1 MEGKRMMQSPKR
13 RHRTLA
19 VAGVVAATALTLAG
33 CSSGANPASSGNAL
47 SIPAKDPTATVSILS
62 YDALN
67 TDGNQ
72 SVITAFEKAHP
83 TIKIKWE
90 SVPSA
95 SLNGAVDADVSN
107 KSGNPDI
114 YLADQ
119 PRISALASRGE
130 AEDLT
135 SVFSKYKST
144 FTPAAYDSG
153 LYKNKLYALPISNST
168 QLLYYNK
175 DLLSKAGLPDPS
187 PAVSARMTWEDIAT
201 DALKAHAGGAQY
213 GFVFGQPTA
222 YYQLEVL
229 PVSLG
234 GSVGA
239 SGPGNL
245 TPDFTSPQWVKAF
258 DWYGQLF
265 KDGASPR
272 GPKDVD
278 SDPDFLAGKT
288 AYMVE
293 GPWLLSELQTSK
305 INWGVAP
312 QPKFAGG
319 KAATPTGSWSL
330 AMNPFS
336 KEKAAAAI
344 FMKWMAI
351 DNGGGAI
358 KYNTTS
364 TSLPA
369 NISGE
374 KYYFDSPMFKTPVG
388 KDAKT
393 IIDYEDANTA
403 VNRVQTI
410 GYIEFETILDQTF
423 ADISNGADAKTAL
436 ESAKKQVV
444 AAWAK
449 YK

>member
-1 MEGKRMMQSPKR
+1 MQALLRK
-13 RHRTLA
+13 HRVLTGAGVLAA
-19 VAGVVAATALTLAG
+19 VAIVLTG
-33 CSSGANPASSGNAL
+33 CSSGTASSSDSNKL
-47 SIPAKDPTATVSILS
+47 SIPSKDPKATVKVLS
-62 YDALN
+62 YEDLKS
-67 TDGNQ
+67 GGMQ
-72 SVITAFEKAHP
+72 QVIDAFEKAHP
-83 TIKIKWE
+83 SITIKWE

-95 SLNGAVDADVSN
+95 SLNSTVDADVSN
-107 KSGNPDI
+107 KAGNPDV

-119 PRISALASRGE
+119 PRIAALASRGE
-130 AEDLT
+130 AQDLT
-135 SVFSKYKST
+135 SVFSKYKSS
-144 FTPAAYDSG
+144 FTSAAFDSG
-153 LYKNKLYALPISNST
+153 LYQKKLYALPISNST

-175 DLLSKAGLPDPS
+175 DLLAKAGLTDPS
-187 PAVSARMTWEDIAT
+187 PAISSRMTWEDLTT
-201 DALKAHAGGAQY
+201 DALKAHAAGAQY
-213 GFVFGQPTA
+213 GMVFGQPTA

-239 SGPGNL
+239 SGPDNL

-265 KDGASPR
+265 KSGASPR
-272 GPKDVD
+272 GTKDVQ

-288 AYMVE
+288 AYLVE
-293 GPWLLSELQTSK
+293 GPWLLPQLQTSNV
-305 INWGVAP
+305 NWGVAP

-336 KEKAAAAI
+336 KEKSAAAI

-351 DNGGGAI
+351 DGGAGYI
-358 KYNTTS
+358 KNNPTPD
-364 TSLPA
+364 LPA
-369 NISGE
+369 NVAGE
-374 KYYFDSPMFKTPVG
+374 KYYFANSVFSTDEG
-388 KDAKT
+388 KNGKA
-393 IIDYEDANTA
+393 IINYEDSHTA
-403 VNRVQTI
+403 VNRVSTI

-436 ESAKKQVV
+436 QSADKQVKT
-444 AAWAK
+444 AWTK